1 MVFSPSSS
9 RMMAGSEIPKGSS
22 LMSSQLHMWGKT
34 SPSPFSS
41 TFYKQ
46 SRLSIPQLCP
56 GLHTPKICLELSRM
70 ET

>member
-41 TFYKQ
+41 TFLQIVKAQY
-46 SRLSIPQLCP
+46 SSALSWAPHSQDLP
-56 GLHTPKICLELSRM
+56 
-70 ET
+70 